1 MAERII
7 KLLKCYNVK
16 GVALKAWPRLAKVYS
31 LGSCARCGR
40 AVYLHAVL
48 ILPSSTETLVEPYP
62 QWHYQYGLDAILL
75 EIYEAVNGSIGTA
88 A

>member
-1 MAERII
+1 MIVVWDCSAARVP
-7 KLLKCYNVK
+7 LRNR
-16 GVALKAWPRLAKVYS
+16 GRTVYQ
-31 LGSCARCGR
+31 C
-40 AVYLHAVL
+40 AVL
-48 ILPSSTETLVEPYP
+48 ILPSSTETPVEPYP